1 MTWRLKFRPS
11 ARRALDALDPPVRH
25 RIQRSLLRLAADP
38 RQSPNVKLMTDGNYR
53 LHFGDWRVVYAL
65 RDDVLVILVFGVGRR
80 REVFR

>member
-1 MTWRLKFRPS
+1 
-11 ARRALDALDPPVRH
+11 
-25 RIQRSLLRLAADP
+25 
-38 RQSPNVKLMTDGNYR
+38 MTDGNYR